1 MACPPY
7 HLAVTIGGLS
17 AEQTMRV
24 AKLASC
30 RYLDHLPTE
39 GDSLGRAFRDR
50 TLEAELLEAT
60 RGFGFGAQ
68 LGGRYF
74 CHDVRV
80 VRLPRHSGCLPIGLA
95 VSCSADRQALA
106 RIDAESVWL
115 EDLERDPARF
125 LPDPAAPATDLP
137 LIDLDDPPGSVRA
150 ALSQLPV
157 GTTVRLSGALVSA
170 RDIAHARFRALLSA
184 GKALP
189 DYLLRHPVYY
199 AGPAKAPP
207 GRPVGAFGPTT
218 SARMDDYVPEL
229 QRRGASLIMLGK
241 GNRSA
246 SVVDACRAN
255 GGFYLASIGGIGAR
269 LSQDFIESAEVI
281 DHADLGMEA
290 VWRLKVRDMPACII
304 VNDRGEDFYAAP
316 TGRGIAEGKA

>member
-7 HLAVTIGGLS
+7 HLAVAVGGLS
-17 AEQTMRV
+17 AEQTLRV

-30 RYLDHLPTE
+30 RYLDHLPPE
-39 GDSLGRAFRDR
+39 GDRLGRAFRDLA
-50 TLEAELLEAT
+50 LEAQLLEES

-106 RIDAESVWL
+106 RIDAEGVWL
-115 EDLERDPARF
+115 EALERDPARF
-125 LPDPAAPATDLP
+125 LPDLASPANELP
-137 LIDLDDPPGSVRA
+137 SIELDGPPGSA
-150 ALSQLPV
+150 QEQLSRLPV
-157 GTTVRLSGALVSA
+157 GTPVRLNGTLVSA
-170 RDIAHARFRALLSA
+170 RDLAHARFRALLRA
-184 GKALP
+184 GKPLP
-189 DYLLRHPVYY
+189 DYLLRHPIYY

-207 GRPVGAFGPTT
+207 GRPVGSFGPTT

-229 QRRGASLIMLGK
+229 QRQGASLIMLGK

-246 SVVDACRAN
+246 AVVEVCRKH
-255 GGFYLASIGGIGAR
+255 GGFYLASIGGIAAR
-269 LSQDFIESAEVI
+269 LSHDFIESAEVI

-290 VWRLKVRDMPACII
+290 VWRLTVRDLPACVI
-304 VNDRGEDFYAAP
+304 VNDRGEDFYAE
-316 TGRGIAEGKA
+316 GRA